1 MLRAARASIA
11 DLVRGDPSL
20 HYGSH
25 LVRYARPGAGAGCRR
40 AWQLGAAV
48 LEPVYGAAV
57 GADRRAGSAVR
68 LPSPVISVG
77 NAVWGGTGKTPMVEY
92 VARLL
97 QQPASAP
104 GGGGGRAVVL
114 TRGVGGDEDG
124 QLRARLP
131 SAVVAVGA
139 DRAAAARRALTDM
152 GGAGAVAA
160 FILDDGLQ
168 VRQRRAQRQGGE
180 ANAPAYTYLSS
191 RSPSSAAALGLGA
204 RPGAAD
210 AQRRQRHGGL
220 ALRQRETHPARDFA
234 RGACAVA
241 RRDPAPPP
249 PPPPACRALG
259 GTRTHTAPRFCWRL
273 PR

>member
-104 GGGGGRAVVL
+104 GGRAVVL

-139 DRAAAARRALTDM
+139 DRAAAARRALADM

-234 RGACAVA
+234 RGACAVCCTA
-241 RRDPAPPP
+241 RPRPPP
-249 PPPPACRALG
+249 LAER
-259 GTRTHTAPRFCWRL
+259 
-273 PR
+273 